1 MKRVAVTLAVLVGLV
16 VASQSAMAAAP
27 VRRVVGFGYGY
38 GVRPVVRMPARVVVP
53 ATRVVVPAARVVVP
67 AARVVVP
74 AARVVAPRVV
84 PAPRVY
90 VGPYGPAMGP
100 VYGPVYRGYY
110 RGYVLPRRGPVV
122 LY

>member
-1 MKRVAVTLAVLVGLV
+1 MKRVAVTLAVLVGLF
-16 VASQSAMAAAP
+16 VASESAMAAAP

-53 ATRVVVPAARVVVP
+53 ATRVVVP
-67 AARVVVP
+67 
-74 AARVVAPRVV
+74 RVV

-90 VGPYGPAMGP
+90 VGPYGPAVGP

>member
-1 MKRVAVTLAVLVGLV
+1 MKRVAITLAVLVGLF
-16 VASQSAMAAAP
+16 VASESAMAAAP

-38 GVRPVVRMPARVVVP
+38 GVRPVMRLP
-53 ATRVVVPAARVVVP
+53 ARVVVP
-67 AARVVVP
+67 AARVVT
-74 AARVVAPRVV
+74 PRFV

-90 VGPYGPAMGP
+90 VGPRYGPSYGPSYGPAIGP

-110 RGYVLPRRGPVV
+110 PGYVLPRRGMAV

>member
-53 ATRVVVPAARVVVP
+53 ATRVVVPAARVV
-67 AARVVVP
+67 
-74 AARVVAPRVV
+74 APRVV

-90 VGPYGPAMGP
+90 MGPYGPAMGP